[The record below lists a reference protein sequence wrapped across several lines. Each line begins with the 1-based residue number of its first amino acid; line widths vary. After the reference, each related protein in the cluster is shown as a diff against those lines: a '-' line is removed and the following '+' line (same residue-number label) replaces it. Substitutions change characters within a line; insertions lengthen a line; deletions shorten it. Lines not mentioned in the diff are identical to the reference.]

1 MNFNINYLNRY
12 RTNYLL
18 ASIQYV
24 CWFFSLQLN
33 LKGDVLMTTNVIF
46 ALIGLFLITAFT
58 NILATLKTI
67 LMSKKIM
74 NPVYLLVFVD
84 AMIFATTVSKVTSSD
99 GIQFT
104 IAYALGRTVGV
115 FIGGKIEDRMAL
127 GILEVDLFLN
137 DKNKAMEIAN
147 KLRETGYSVNNFLV
161 RGNND
166 EKRYQ
171 IEVIIK
177 RKEFKILEDI
187 MDEFGVESP
196 TLKVKTISKV
206 DGKITTTRLKEA

>member
-1 MNFNINYLNRY
+1 MTMN
-12 RTNYLL
+12 
-18 ASIQYV
+18 V
-24 CWFFSLQLN
+24 
-33 LKGDVLMTTNVIF
+33 MF
-46 ALIGLFLITAFT
+46 ALVGLFLITAFT

-74 NPVYLLVFVD
+74 NPVYLLVFTD

-104 IAYALGRTVGV
+104 VAYALGRTMGV
-115 FIGGKIEDRMAL
+115 FIGGKIEDKLAL

-137 DKNKAMEIAN
+137 DKNKVTEISRR
-147 KLRETGYSVNNFLV
+147 LRETGYTVNTFLT

-171 IEVIIK
+171 VEVVIK
-177 RKEFKILEDI
+177 RKEFKIFEEI
-187 MDEFGVESP
+187 IREFNVINP
-196 TLKVKTISKV
+196 TLKIKTLNKV
-206 DGKITTTRLKEA
+206 DGKITTTKLKEV

>member
-1 MNFNINYLNRY
+1 ML
-12 RTNYLL
+12 
-18 ASIQYV
+18 V
-24 CWFFSLQLN
+24 FFVTIKF
-33 LKGDVLMTTNVIF
+33 KGDVLMTTNVIF

-206 DGKITTTRLKEA
+206 DGKITTTRFKEA

>member
-1 MNFNINYLNRY
+1 
-12 RTNYLL
+12 
-18 ASIQYV
+18 
-24 CWFFSLQLN
+24 
-33 LKGDVLMTTNVIF
+33 MTTNVML
-46 ALIGLFLITAFT
+46 ALLGLFLITAFT

-84 AMIFATTVSKVTSSD
+84 AMIFAKTVSKVTSSD
-99 GIQFT
+99 GMQFT

-127 GILEVDLFLN
+127 GILEVDLFLS
-137 DKNKAMEIAN
+137 DKEKVDQIAK
-147 KLRETGYSVNNFLV
+147 KLRETGYTVNNFLV
-161 RGNND
+161 GGNNE

-177 RKEFKILEDI
+177 RKEFQILEDI
-187 MDEFGVESP
+187 IEEFGVINP
-196 TLKVKTISKV
+196 TLKVKNLSKI
-206 DGKITTTRLKEA
+206 DGKISTTRLKEA

>member
-1 MNFNINYLNRY
+1 MTMN
-12 RTNYLL
+12 
-18 ASIQYV
+18 V
-24 CWFFSLQLN
+24 
-33 LKGDVLMTTNVIF
+33 MF
-46 ALIGLFLITAFT
+46 ALVGLFLITAFT

-74 NPVYLLVFVD
+74 NPVYLLVFTD

-104 IAYALGRTVGV
+104 IAYALGRTMGV
-115 FIGGKIEDRMAL
+115 FIGGKIEDKLAL

-137 DKNKAMEIAN
+137 DKNKVTEISRR
-147 KLRETGYSVNNFLV
+147 LRETGYTVNTFLT

-171 IEVIIK
+171 VEVVIK
-177 RKEFKILEDI
+177 RKEFKIFEEI
-187 MDEFGVESP
+187 IREFNVINP
-196 TLKVKTISKV
+196 TLKIKTLNKV
-206 DGKITTTRLKEA
+206 DGKITTTKLKEV

>member
-1 MNFNINYLNRY
+1 
-12 RTNYLL
+12 
-18 ASIQYV
+18 
-24 CWFFSLQLN
+24 
-33 LKGDVLMTTNVIF
+33 MTTNVMF
-46 ALIGLFLITAFT
+46 ALIGLFLVTAFT
-58 NILATLKTI
+58 NVLATLKTI

-74 NPVYLLVFVD
+74 NPVYLLVFTD
-84 AMIFATTVSKVTSSD
+84 AMIFATIVSKVTSSD

-104 IAYALGRTVGV
+104 IAYALGRTAGV
-115 FIGGKIEDRMAL
+115 FIGGKIEDRLAL

-137 DKNKAMEIAN
+137 DKNKATEVAK
-147 KLRETGYSVNNFLV
+147 KLRETGYSVNNSLV

-177 RKEFKILEDI
+177 RKELKILEEITKD
-187 MDEFGVESP
+187 FGIVNP
-196 TLKVKTISKV
+196 TMKIKTLSKV

>member
-24 CWFFSLQLN
+24 CWFFSLQIN

-104 IAYALGRTVGV
+104 VAYALGRTVGV
-115 FIGGKIEDRMAL
+115 YIGGKIEDKLAL

-137 DKNKAMEIAN
+137 DKNKAMKIAD

-187 MDEFGVESP
+187 MDEFGVINP

-206 DGKITTTRLKEA
+206 DGKITTTKLKEA